1 MIITILYLRVC
12 YHLWTYPLPGYSL
25 TVNLHNSANQSS
37 LNDSSSNVSS
47 IKLLLKR
54 RKKVIKLLVIIVIAF
69 AIFSVPF
76 HARKLV
82 QHYVKAYNVSSQ
94 YASMFTIF
102 TTLFLYMNSGINPL
116 LYMVFSKKLRKLM
129 FEAILRLFKKM
140 YYFFNCN
147 CNTQSNG
154 LLPMNTTKTSNV

>member
-1 MIITILYLRVC
+1 MRVC
-12 YHLWTYPLPGYSL
+12 HHLWTCPLPGYSL
-25 TVNLHNSANQSS
+25 TVNLHSNANQRS
-37 LNDSSSNVSS
+37 LTDSSSNVSS

-54 RKKVIKLLVIIVIAF
+54 RKKVIKLLVIIVLAF

-94 YASMFTIF
+94 YATMFTIF

-116 LYMVFSKKLRKLM
+116 LYMFFSKKLRKLM
-129 FEAILRLFKKM
+129 FEAILRLFKKFH
-140 YYFFNCN
+140 YFINCN
-147 CNTQSNG
+147 CNTQSIG
-154 LLPMNTTKTSNV
+154 LLPINTTKTSNV